1 MVEDRIHGKITYN
14 VQSKIHITSRRR
26 SDLMVSALNSG
37 ASAPG
42 SSPDGYCPLKVLL
55 STQMY
60 GWVMANYTA
69 GG

>member
-1 MVEDRIHGKITYN
+1 
-14 VQSKIHITSRRR
+14 
-26 SDLMVSALNSG
+26 MVSALNSG

-60 GWVMANYTA
+60 GWVMATYTA
-69 GG
+69 GR

>member
-1 MVEDRIHGKITYN
+1 
-14 VQSKIHITSRRR
+14 
-26 SDLMVSALNSG
+26 MVSALNSG

-42 SSPDGYCPLKVLL
+42 SSPDGYFPLKVLL
-55 STQMY
+55 FTQMY